1 MGRSRTPFAVGLAVL
16 ALAMS
21 ACATTSVSAQEVAN
35 NPTIEAGTTMAKIAA
50 AGRMKVG
57 TNFDQPGFGFK
68 GMDGKVAGF
77 DVEVAKI
84 IAEAIGLT
92 ADNIEW
98 VESPPQTREEL
109 IEQGSVDLV
118 AATYQIN
125 TQSKERITFAGPYYV
140 ADQQLMVRSE
150 NALINGTADLRA
162 NPDKKVC
169 SVTGSTPAERAKPY
183 LASPAQL
190 VLFDAYDKCAAALR
204 TDQVQAVT
212 ADSATL
218 LGLVANSDK
227 AFKMVGANE
236 TYGIG
241 VTKGDVKFCEFINET
256 LRKHSAA
263 YARAWADTAGQVE
276 GAAPATLPVAA
287 ACS

>member
-1 MGRSRTPFAVGLAVL
+1 MGRSRTTFAVGLAVL

-68 GMDGKVAGF
+68 GMDGKVTGF

-162 NPDKKVC
+162 N
-169 SVTGSTPAERAKPY
+169 TPTRRSAR
-183 LASPAQL
+183 SPAPPQRNGRSRTSPARPSWCCSTL
-190 VLFDAYDKCAAALR
+190 TTSAPLPCAQTR
-204 TDQVQAVT
+204 
-212 ADSATL
+212 S
-218 LGLVANSDK
+218 
-227 AFKMVGANE
+227 
-236 TYGIG
+236 
-241 VTKGDVKFCEFINET
+241 
-256 LRKHSAA
+256 R
-263 YARAWADTAGQVE
+263 R
-276 GAAPATLPVAA
+276 
-287 ACS
+287 